1 MSPTTPR
8 ATGPSPDYTNNQVE
22 AYIAS
27 APEPSRVR
35 LLELAHLIRA
45 ELPDATERIAYAIP
59 TWHLVENV
67 VHIAGYERHVGMYPG
82 AAAMVAFAE
91 DFAGYTT
98 SKGAVQFPHDRALP
112 LDLVRKVV
120 RWRLDRVREKGVT
133 TAGRRRSTPVT
144 SYPLANPSAPTAT
157 RIDRGDLIDPG
168 TIVFEATLH
177 RSDASGAACFVD
189 FPHDLKATF
198 GRGNLVPVV
207 ATWDGRVEYRGSLAM
222 MGGDRA
228 MLLCRK
234 DVLAQLGKGPGEA
247 VQVSVA
253 LDTAARELEVPDA
266 LGNALDATDGAREAW
281 DALSPSSRREYVQW
295 IYDARRDA
303 TRDARVSKAIPM
315 VIARKRLK
323 G

>member
-1 MSPTTPR
+1 MSPATPR
-8 ATGPSPDYTNNQVE
+8 ATGPSPEVE
-22 AYIAS
+22 AYLAS
-27 APEPSRVR
+27 APEPSRAR
-35 LLELAHLIRA
+35 LLELAYLIRA

-91 DFAGYTT
+91 EFVGYTT

-120 RWRLDRVREKGVT
+120 RWRLDRVREKGSKAPSRARSAT
-133 TAGRRRSTPVT
+133 PSGSAGGR
-144 SYPLANPSAPTAT
+144 AT
-157 RIDRGDLIDPG
+157 LTDPG
-168 TIVFEATLH
+168 PIIFRATLH
-177 RSDASGAACFVD
+177 RSDDSGAACFVD

-234 DVLAQLGKGPGEA
+234 DVLAQLGKGPGEV

-253 LDTAARELEVPDA
+253 LDTAPREVEVPEA
-266 LGNALDATDGAREAW
+266 LGNALDAVEGGRAAW
-281 DALSPSSRREYVQW
+281 AALSPSARREHAQW
-295 IYDARRDA
+295 VAEAKRDA
-303 TRDARVSKAIPM
+303 TRDARVLKSVAL
-315 VIARKRLK
+315 VLAGKRVR
-323 G
+323 GG

>member
-8 ATGPSPDYTNNQVE
+8 AAGPSPEVE
-22 AYIAS
+22 AYLAS
-27 APEPSRVR
+27 APEPSRAR
-35 LLELAHLIRA
+35 LLELAYLIRA

-91 DFAGYTT
+91 EFAGYTT

-120 RWRLDRVREKGVT
+120 RWRLDRVREKGAA
-133 TAGRRRSTPVT
+133 TAGRRRSSPVT
-144 SYPLANPSAPTAT
+144 SSAHANPPAPTGT
-157 RIDRGDLIDPG
+157 RVDGGDLIDPG
-168 TIVFEATLH
+168 TIVFAATLH

-189 FPHDLKATF
+189 FPHDLKSTF

-207 ATWDGRVEYRGSLAM
+207 ATWDGRVEYRGALAM

-234 DVLAQLGKGPGEA
+234 DVLAQLGKGPGEV

-253 LDTAARELEVPDA
+253 LDTAPREVEVPEA

-295 IYDARRDA
+295 VDEARRDA
-303 TRDARVSKAIPM
+303 TRDARVAKAIPM
-315 VIARKRLK
+315 ILARTRLK